1 MLAIRTIAIWINQS
15 ISSSTM
21 AIPHASS
28 GQPIDV
34 SPLGSGLKDAKTYAL
49 FKTEQMEVIR
59 LVLPAGKSFPPHQVA
74 GDITIQCMEG
84 LIEVTAGDSRHQI
97 SAGQLMYVSG
107 SVMHG
112 LLSLEDASV
121 LVTLAIQK

>member
-1 MLAIRTIAIWINQS
+1 
-15 ISSSTM
+15 M

-28 GQPIDV
+28 GQPIDI
-34 SPLGSGLKDAKTYAL
+34 SPLGTEFNNSKTHAL
-49 FKTEQMEVIR
+49 FKTEQIEVIR

-84 LIEVTAGDSRHQI
+84 LIEVTAGDSTHKI

-107 SVMHG
+107 RVLHG
-112 LLSLEDASV
+112 LLGLEDATV
-121 LVTLAIQK
+121 LVTIAMQK